1 MLERRRRK
9 KQSQK
14 QRNEELKWRIFRS
27 DAHLFL
33 WLHFPKLALMP
44 ERNQIS
50 RCSSYTI
57 SKLSPSS
64 STCLLTLASL
74 SLANNSNR
82 HSRIFFFSL
91 SFPFTSPLLL
101 PEMLESHKLANQE
114 TNKAVVL
121 GVKVLLLRFF
131 FKLFHQTKLLTKN
144 LG

>member
-82 HSRIFFFSL
+82 HSRISF
-91 SFPFTSPLLL
+91 SFPSPFLSLLHFCFRRCLKATSWRT
-101 PEMLESHKLANQE
+101 K
-114 TNKAVVL
+114 K
-121 GVKVLLLRFF
+121 
-131 FKLFHQTKLLTKN
+131 QTKQSSWE
-144 LG
+144 